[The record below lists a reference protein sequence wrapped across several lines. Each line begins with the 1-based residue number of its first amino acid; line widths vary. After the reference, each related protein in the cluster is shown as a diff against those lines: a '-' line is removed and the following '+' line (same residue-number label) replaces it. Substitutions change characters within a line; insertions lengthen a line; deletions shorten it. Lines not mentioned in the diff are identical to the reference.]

1 MLAGEIFVCK
11 DQGMRGLAGRFVSSR
26 SGSFAPIVV
35 LSMIP
40 LISAVGFAVDYTSA
54 VQTRSTEQ
62 AALDAAILSITTMDT
77 ASTKAQRQVAMQASY
92 VANGGQ
98 GDSTLN
104 TFTVAADGTATAQAS
119 ANFAMPTLFM
129 QIARIDTVPV
139 GVSSAVSKTPALVEA
154 TFNVDHVSGYWNKT
168 MTLYG
173 LPFGWNSNTTAT
185 AMMKIN
191 YAYKAYNYSYTSGG
205 KTYTAADPK
214 GYGTTTISTVSGTTE
229 KVVQS
234 QVCTPVGQ
242 TTDFTPT
249 AGTYR
254 STSVAKSG
262 NTTGSTIYFKT
273 TCATTNSAGNSS
285 GATVDV
291 SMMDQVYL
299 QMDVPSGPVNPL
311 KSNSASTSNRL
322 YLGAGYS
329 TAAQKA
335 LSPSKYLPVEVNS
348 NTIVDIFA
356 AVPCSETSDQA
367 WEDGGNN
374 PPLPDV
380 TNADF
385 FYSVM
390 GKCAFNKRASETL
403 LTQ

>member
-1 MLAGEIFVCK
+1 
-11 DQGMRGLAGRFVSSR
+11 MRGLAGRFIESR
-26 SGSFAPIVV
+26 SGSFAPILFVI
-35 LSMIP
+35 MIP
-40 LISAVGFAVDYTSA
+40 LITAVGFSVDYTSA

-77 ASTKAQRQVAMQASY
+77 ASTLAQRQVVMQASY
-92 VANGGQ
+92 AANGGQ
-98 GDSTLN
+98 GTATLN
-104 TFTVAADGTATAQAS
+104 SFDVSANGTATAQAKAS
-119 ANFAMPTLFM
+119 FAMPTVFM
-129 QIARIDTVPV
+129 KIARIPTVAV
-139 GVSSAVSKTPALVEA
+139 GVTSAVSKTPALVEA

-168 MTLYG
+168 MTVYG
-173 LPFGWNSNTTAT
+173 LPFGTTTAT
-185 AMMKIN
+185 AMMKVS
-191 YAYKAYNYSYTSGG
+191 YVYKAYSYSYTSGN

-214 GYGTTTISTVSGTTE
+214 GYGTTTISTVSGTTQTP
-229 KVVQS
+229 VQS
-234 QVCTPVGQ
+234 QVCTPVGS

-249 AGTYR
+249 AGVYR
-254 STSVAKSG
+254 STAVAKSG
-262 NTTGSTIYFKT
+262 NSTGSTIYFKT

-285 GATVDV
+285 GASIDV
-291 SMMDQVYL
+291 SMMNQLYL

-311 KSNSASTSNRL
+311 KSNDASTSNRL
-322 YLGAGYS
+322 YLGAGYG

-335 LSPSKYLPVEVNS
+335 LSPSNYLPVEVAGNA
-348 NTIVDIFA
+348 IVDIFA
-356 AVPCSETSDQA
+356 AVPCGETSDQA

-390 GKCAFNKRASETL
+390 GKCDFNRRPSETL